1 MKKILLF
8 FCLVFSC
15 GLLSFGQTEEDSFR
29 DKLITYME
37 VTGAEN
43 VYNTVIV
50 EMIEMYRNQLGLEL
64 DDFLVKYRN
73 RMMEDSF
80 LELVDMLLPVY
91 KKHFAE
97 SDLDAIIAFYQT
109 DAGKKLAQ
117 ETPLLTKEAMEI
129 GQLWGMKIGRE
140 ILEEM
145 KQE

>member
-15 GLLSFGQTEEDSFR
+15 GLLSFGQTEADSFR

-43 VYNTVIV
+43 VYNTVIA

-64 DDFLVKYRN
+64 DDFLVKYRD

-91 KKHFAE
+91 KRHFTE
-97 SDLDAIIAFYQT
+97 GDLDAIIAFYQT

-129 GQLWGMKIGRE
+129 GQLWSMKIGRE
-140 ILEEM
+140 VLEEM